1 MLSKIAV
8 TIRSLS
14 PIRKSV
20 AFRRILKIVSNMV
33 AKIIYGKY
41 KQVSIAK
48 KYKFL
53 LNSDFAFSDYENW
66 GSGHNKGFIKLL
78 NVSKDKRVIFDIG
91 AHIGLCTLPLSSI
104 AQRIISFEASPVN
117 GKYLNDHLRVN
128 SIHNVDVIPCLI
140 GEKSKE
146 CVRFYDV
153 KGGSGIPSIA
163 NLRLL
168 NKDVKIANVDI
179 KQISLDQF
187 VGENSII
194 PDVIKIDVEG
204 AEFNVLDGASTIL
217 KQYRPDIIIS
227 LHPRHLQSLQR
238 DIAEVFDYCTKYSY
252 RLLSCVDGHTIL
264 VEELGLDEYYMQP
277 IS

>member
-8 TIRSLS
+8 IIRGSSL
-14 PIRKSV
+14 IGRNRV
-20 AFRRILKIVSNMV
+20 LRRILKMASNIF

-41 KQVSIAK
+41 KKVSIAK

-66 GSGHNKGFIKLL
+66 GNNHNKGFIKLL
-78 NVSKDKRVIFDIG
+78 NISKDKQVVFDVG
-91 AHIGLCTLPLSSI
+91 AHIGLCTLPLSGM
-104 AQRIISFEASPVN
+104 AQKIISFEASPVN
-117 GKYLNDHLRVN
+117 GKYLNNHLRIN
-128 SIHNVDVIPCLI
+128 NIRNVDVIPYLV

-153 KGGSGIPSIA
+153 QGGSGIPSIA
-163 NLRLL
+163 NLGLL
-168 NKDVKIANVDI
+168 NKDVKIASIEV

-187 VGENSII
+187 IGENSII

-204 AEFNVLDGASTIL
+204 AEFNVLDGAPTIL
-217 KQYRPDIIIS
+217 KIHRPNIIIS
-227 LHPRHLQSLQR
+227 LHPRHLKSLQR
-238 DIAEVFDYCTKYSY
+238 DIIEIFDYCTKYSY
-252 RLLSCVDGHTIL
+252 RLLSCVDGHPIL
-264 VEELGLDEYYMQP
+264 VNELGLDEYYMQP